1 MGQNTNFEQK
11 IINVPKVVP
20 EINRDK
26 QMTKVNL
33 KLGCVN

>member
-26 QMTKVNL
+26 QMTKY
-33 KLGCVN
+33 KSEAGCVN